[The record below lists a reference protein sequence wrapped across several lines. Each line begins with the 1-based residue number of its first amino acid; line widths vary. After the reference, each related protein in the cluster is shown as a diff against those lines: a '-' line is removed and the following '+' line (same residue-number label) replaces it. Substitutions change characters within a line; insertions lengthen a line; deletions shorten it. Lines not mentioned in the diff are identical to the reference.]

1 MNKAFLIFALAF
13 IIIDSQAQTASDS
26 ISRRGQA
33 VFVELLGPGG
43 IFSANYDTRFTS
55 KPGGIGIR
63 TGISYTKIEDASI
76 FTLPVQMNYLLGKD
90 EKYFEIGLGATYG
103 SARILDSDSDDD
115 HDSGSEILGT
125 MTFGYRKQPKDGGF
139 MFRGGIAP
147 LFGKDFFWPYWP
159 YISFGYSF

>member
-90 EKYFEIGLGATYG
+90 EKYFEIGLGAAAG
-103 SARILDSDSDDD
+103 SAPTAARP
-115 HDSGSEILGT
+115 T
-125 MTFGYRKQPKDGGF
+125 PRCCYRTGDGRRSRASHGARSVCRRRA
-139 MFRGGIAP
+139 RGRRSCAR
-147 LFGKDFFWPYWP
+147 
-159 YISFGYSF
+159 